1 MSLDTVREKK
11 TSIWVYVVIGFL
23 LLGMI
28 GFGTQQFGQGSNAAD
43 KVLELGD
50 NSINQNEIDQT
61 KASLRINNPDLPEE
75 MLTNNAI
82 GILSARLALTD
93 YMQKYPLTASAEII
107 RSNIVSDNAFFSSD
121 GMFDAT
127 TYEKVVKNPE
137 AYEQNLAKQL
147 AVTDF
152 QNRIINSAIVS
163 DAEIMPMKALQNLVR
178 NIEFVVVPKPE
189 LDDEINDEELA
200 TYFAENKDNY
210 KSPEKWNVRYLEL
223 DREKLKASLLVSA
236 EEIETAYNNYA
247 KTAKANE
254 TRNVSYLL
262 FPEDKQALA
271 EQTAKQLQDTEK
283 TYEEIQQSLKDDL
296 ADDSDLR
303 DIKRTDALIS
313 GFADQIF
320 DLSTVGSF
328 SDAIKTDDG
337 IFVFRLDNVNLD
349 FKEKQDMSEDEL
361 KNLALEGKLNTEFN
375 RLSQQIE
382 EQGFASGETL
392 DSLAESTGLEIT
404 ETGLS
409 AFNDLGKSL
418 VNQEVNE
425 ILMDET
431 ILKNG
436 SQIIPLETTD
446 GRVLV
451 ISITDHQQSEL
462 QELTAVLEQVKADLM
477 ATNQL
482 KAQQQTADDLIVK
495 LRDSDANKMAD
506 VITDR
511 EIIRVDSL
519 SPTTENEKLDILAK
533 QYILSAPA
541 LLGLKNATT
550 AGNLGGDILVY
561 VIDSAEIKPAD
572 DENNQQYTDMLAQ
585 AMASAEMEGFL
596 KSITE
601 RAKIIRLK

>member
-43 KVLELGD
+43 KVLELGG
-50 NSINQNEIDQT
+50 NSVNQNEIDQT

-121 GMFDAT
+121 GMFDAA
-127 TYEKVVKNPE
+127 TYEKAVKNPE

-189 LDDEINDEELA
+189 LDAEINDEELA

-223 DREKLKASLLVSA
+223 DREKLKASLSVSA
-236 EEIETAYNNYA
+236 EEIETAYNSYA
-247 KTAKANE
+247 ETAKANE

-271 EQTAKQLQDTEK
+271 EQVAKQLQDAEK
-283 TYEEIQQSLKDDL
+283 TYEELQQSLKDDL

-337 IFVFRLDNVNLD
+337 VFVFRLDNVNLD

-382 EQGFASGETL
+382 EQGFASGGTL

-431 ILKNG
+431 VLKNG
-436 SQIIPLETTD
+436 SQIIPLETAD

-451 ISITDHQQSEL
+451 ISITDYQQSEL
-462 QELTAVLEQVKADLM
+462 QELAAVLEQVKADLM

-482 KAQQQTADDLIVK
+482 KVQQQTADDLIVK

-561 VIDSAEIKPAD
+561 VIDSAEIKSAD
-572 DENNQQYTDMLAQ
+572 DENNQPYSDMLAQ